1 MNTYTPTQLKDAL
14 RILKALRDS
23 QEYSK
28 AVRQALAI
36 AIYIIEE
43 TRQKGSE

>member
-1 MNTYTPTQLKDAL
+1 MSTYTPTQLKDAI
-14 RILKALRDS
+14 RILKALRDNRG
-23 QEYSK
+23 YSK

-43 TRQKGSE
+43 TRQKGRY